1 MSCNAIDDRDLP
13 AIGIW
18 IVSAVGTTT
27 GENCHNRNEV
37 GAEIRYLHLLRR

>member
-1 MSCNAIDDRDLP
+1 MSCNAIDNCDLP

-27 GENCHNRNEV
+27 GENCNNRTKSELKS
-37 GAEIRYLHLLRR
+37 AICIC